1 MYNPGDL
8 RVKLT
13 ETTLSLSTN
22 QLKPHKMTLTAVPIE
37 IAAELSQKALDYI
50 TELVEGTYAL
60 DDILQFITEYNSD
73 DFINYYVDYVEQG
86 DKVGF
91 DVVDAFLEVNNIS
104 DVAMVEEVYIGEYE
118 SEADFAE
125 NYYNDIMDVPD
136 ALVIDWKETFYQSL
150 SYDYDYV
157 KGHMKGYVFRHDF

>member
-1 MYNPGDL
+1 
-8 RVKLT
+8 
-13 ETTLSLSTN
+13 
-22 QLKPHKMTLTAVPIE
+22 MTLTTTAVPIE

-50 TELVEGTYAL
+50 TELVEDNYAL

-86 DKVGF
+86 EKVGF
-91 DVVDAFLEVNNIS
+91 DVVDAFLEENNIS
-104 DVAMVEEVYIGEYE
+104 DVARVEEVYVGKYE

-125 NYYNDIMDVPD
+125 NYYNDIMNVPD
-136 ALVIDWKETFYQSL
+136 ALVIDWKETFHQSL

-157 KGHMKGYVFRHDF
+157 KGHMEGYVFQANW

>member
-1 MYNPGDL
+1 
-8 RVKLT
+8 
-13 ETTLSLSTN
+13 
-22 QLKPHKMTLTAVPIE
+22 MTLTAVPIE
-37 IAAELSQKALDYI
+37 IASELSQKALDYI

-86 DKVGF
+86 EKVGF
-91 DVVDAFLEVNNIS
+91 DVVDAFLEINNIRDIAS
-104 DVAMVEEVYIGEYE
+104 TLEVYIGEYE

-136 ALVIDWKETFYQSL
+136 ALVIDWAETFHQSL

>member
-1 MYNPGDL
+1 
-8 RVKLT
+8 
-13 ETTLSLSTN
+13 
-22 QLKPHKMTLTAVPIE
+22 MTLTAVPIHL
-37 IAAELSQKALDYI
+37 AAELSQKALDYI

-73 DFINYYVDYVEQG
+73 DFINYYVDYKDMSE
-86 DKVGF
+86 KVGF
-91 DVVDAFLEVNNIS
+91 DVVDAFLEENNIS
-104 DVAMVEEVYIGEYE
+104 DVHQVENVYMGEYE

-150 SYDYDYV
+150 SHDYDYV
-157 KGHMKGYVFRHDF
+157 KGHMNGYVFQSNW

>member
-1 MYNPGDL
+1 
-8 RVKLT
+8 
-13 ETTLSLSTN
+13 
-22 QLKPHKMTLTAVPIE
+22 MTLTAVPIE
-37 IAAELSQKALDYI
+37 IASELSQKALDYI

-86 DKVGF
+86 EKVGF
-91 DVVDAFLEVNNIS
+91 DVVDAFLEINNICDIAS
-104 DVAMVEEVYIGEYE
+104 TLEVYIGEYE

-157 KGHMKGYVFRHDF
+157 KGHMKGYVFQHDF